1 MNALAAAGFDL
12 KMADTPAKLER
23 IKKLPQLRLAQ
34 VEHKG
39 RQVYVYTDAQGC
51 QCLYAG
57 DEIAYRRLINQA
69 RQQKID
75 QRSGWAQDQS
85 NQSTYY
91 YRGEPINSGDVIMIT
106 GSDIDLEDL
115 KGGGTDTPRLTG
127 CSKRRLRPASR
138 FAWVPAGQSLP
149 PTFYASSPTRS
160 STAPRI
166 APLRMSSRMAAM
178 SAARKRSVS
187 RWGMMRRMA
196 W

>member
-1 MNALAAAGFDL
+1 MRMFHTIALAAALSVVGCAGPPKDPTFQQMNALAAAGFDL
-12 KMADTPAKLER
+12 KTADTPAKLER

-57 DEIAYRRLINQA
+57 DENAYRRLINQA

-91 YRGEPINSGDVIMIT
+91 YKGEPINSGDVIIIT
-106 GSDIDLEDL
+106 GSDVDLEDL
-115 KGGGTDTPRLTG
+115 RGED
-127 CSKRRLRPASR
+127 
-138 FAWVPAGQSLP
+138 
-149 PTFYASSPTRS
+149 
-160 STAPRI
+160 
-166 APLRMSSRMAAM
+166 
-178 SAARKRSVS
+178 
-187 RWGMMRRMA
+187 
-196 W
+196 